1 MILVAFNNSH
11 DSKTIEI
18 EFPFKNTLLTKLTG
32 PGHYEMNDKLLKLT
46 INPLSH
52 DFYFSEK

>member
-1 MILVAFNNSH
+1 MILVAFNNSQ

-18 EFPFKNTLLTKLTG
+18 EFPLENTLLTKLIG
-32 PGHYEMNDKLLKLT
+32 LGHYEMNDKLIKLT